1 MSDSYEFA
9 THTPAS
15 ATPTV
20 TMAMISG
27 VMLPPNQSAELLQQ
41 RSRTPSLYSPRHN
54 NSGWS
59 DVGPPAEYKTSCLG
73 IRGNPRSVRVVV
85 ATGPAT
91 IFGQRDSEGASL
103 FMRTIQYVIVGLAL
117 CIAAACSG
125 GNSSP
130 SPTSPTPTA
139 APAVLPEP
147 VAAPHVTI
155 SDLGV
160 RRDVFVGRIV
170 FGTIRNTGNVEIGIP
185 TSSYCDGCADITARF
200 YASNGTLLEQ
210 SSLRTPS
217 LGLHL
222 QVGASETF
230 AMDTFYEP
238 ADYFRME
245 VTDGDGQTIPC
256 TGCGPIG
263 L

>member
-1 MSDSYEFA
+1 MRPSFLA
-9 THTPAS
+9 AS
-15 ATPTV
+15 ERSAGRV
-20 TMAMISG
+20 GRS
-27 VMLPPNQSAELLQQ
+27 LP
-41 RSRTPSLYSPRHN
+41 
-54 NSGWS
+54 
-59 DVGPPAEYKTSCLG
+59 V
-73 IRGNPRSVRVVV
+73 
-85 ATGPAT
+85 
-91 IFGQRDSEGASL
+91 
-103 FMRTIQYVIVGLAL
+103 QYVIVGLAL

-125 GNSSP
+125 GNTSP

-160 RRDVFVGRIV
+160 RRGVFVGRIV

-230 AMDTFYEP
+230 AMYTFYEP